1 MMAISSELR
10 ANEKRG
16 CRFGETEEGQRRQ
29 HPLAVED
36 GVTKD
41 RAGMRS
47 TDLMKAG
54 MPFRA
59 WASRVADSGGNQQ
72 RQEH

>member
-1 MMAISSELR
+1 M
-10 ANEKRG
+10 RG
-16 CRFGETEEGQRRQ
+16 CRFGEIEGQRRQ
-29 HPLAVED
+29 HPLAVEN

-59 WASRVADSGGNQQ
+59 GHPGSPILVETSNGRSISNSAGSAL
-72 RQEH
+72 